1 MNVAMPHGTTH
12 GWGIAGNYLTAEI
25 AKLPLIPEVTLHCV
39 AGHHFAACD
48 EERWNRFNIGYCF
61 FEHEILAYH
70 FIPEAAKRWDHI
82 VAGSSW
88 CEHHLRIAGMERTST
103 ILQGVDPTLFH
114 SVPPRQD
121 DGRFIVFSGGKFEF
135 RKGHDL
141 VMAAM
146 KIFMA
151 RHPDVWLACA
161 WHNGWP
167 NSIKTMEQSRYIDF
181 QYRDLPYDQLY
192 SDLLSA
198 HSIDSARIILYP
210 LMENHMMKSA
220 YANSDVGLFPNR
232 CEGGNNMVMCEY
244 MACGRPVI
252 ASTMTGHRDVVA
264 PEYVLCLESYEPV
277 MARMGAEITG
287 VWFEPNLE
295 EMVALLEQAYCD
307 RQMLRSVGEVAGL
320 AMMRLSWAEAARS
333 FHTLACQLAQPHG
346 TVTVSPVPEN
356 PEFLF
361 ADGRF
366 AEAEKGFRAMLEK
379 APLDPELYNSLATTL
394 DRLGRY
400 GEAVWYY
407 EKALALRPRFFIARF
422 NLANTLKRLEDGS
435 GAIDHLE
442 QVVAAEPEFV
452 AAWQNLAL
460 CCFDGG
466 NVQRATECLER
477 AVILEPTCTKSKI
490 DLGDMLIEL
499 GRYQDAVNCFDEAL
513 VSIPD
518 NAGVLNSKGIALQ
531 ELDDLDGAEVCY
543 RRILEDDP
551 DNTLALNNLGT
562 ILRSNALPL
571 EAIDCFDRALKTA
584 PGDGQL
590 IFNRSL
596 ARLAL
601 GDFESGWPDYENR
614 FTKAEPVMLNHLNL
628 PRWDGGP
635 LRGKCLLVQ
644 SEQGYGDT
652 LLFARYLPL
661 LYRFGGSV
669 LFEVQDRSIKSAVDR
684 IDPAVTVIARG
695 EQLPAVD
702 CQVPLLSLP
711 LLFKTDFSTIPFPG
725 GYLLP
730 DPDRKNAWEQYLGSS
745 HGRKK
750 VGLVW
755 GGRKPRLNANRSM
768 RLHDLRPILQV
779 EGLRFISLQV
789 GEDAAQVSEF
799 GGHVEDVM
807 HKVSSFADTA
817 ALVATLDLVIS
828 VDTAVAHLA
837 GALGVNTWVLLKYA
851 PDWRWF
857 LERGDN
863 PWYASMRLFRQQET
877 GEWGV
882 PVTRISEALKTQLK
896 KD

>member
-25 AKLPLIPEVTLHCV
+25 AKLPPIPDVTLHCV
-39 AGHHFAACD
+39 AGHHFAASD
-48 EERWNRFNIGYCF
+48 EEQWNRYNIGYCF

-70 FIPEAAKRWDHI
+70 FISAAAKRWDHI

-103 ILQGVDPTLFH
+103 VLQGIDPAVFQPL
-114 SVPPRQD
+114 PPRHD
-121 DGRFIVFSGGKFEF
+121 DGRFIVFSGGKFEY

-146 KIFMA
+146 RVFMI

-161 WHNGWP
+161 WHNHWP
-167 NSIKTMEQSRYIDF
+167 QSIKTMEQSRFIEF
-181 QYRDLPYDQLY
+181 QYHNLPCDQFY
-192 SDLLSA
+192 SGLLSA
-198 HSIDSARIILYP
+198 NGIDPARVMLYP
-210 LMENHMMKSA
+210 VMENHLMKSA

-252 ASTMTGHRDVVA
+252 ASAMTGHRDVVT
-264 PEYVLCLESYEPV
+264 PEYALCLDSYEPV
-277 MARMGAEITG
+277 MARIGDDITG
-287 VWFEPNLE
+287 VWFEPSLE
-295 EMVALLEQAYCD
+295 EMIALLEQAYCD
-307 RQMLRSVGEVAGL
+307 RQMLHSIGEAAGL
-320 AMMRLSWAEAARS
+320 AMTRLSWTEAARS
-333 FHTLACQLAQPHG
+333 FHVLACQLAEPHHG
-346 TVTVSPVPEN
+346 TAAISSLSDDPDV
-356 PEFLF
+356 LF
-361 ADGRF
+361 SAGQF
-366 AEAEKGFRAMLEK
+366 AEAEKGFRIMLEK
-379 APLDPELYNSLATTL
+379 APLAPELYNSLATTL
-394 DRLGRY
+394 DRLGKY

-435 GAIDHLE
+435 NAVEHLE
-442 QVVAAEPEFV
+442 LVVDAEPEFV

-466 NVQRATECLER
+466 NLQRAAECLEQ
-477 AVILEPTCTKSKI
+477 VMILEPTCTKSRT
-490 DLGDMLIEL
+490 DLGDILIEL
-499 GRYQDAVNCFDEAL
+499 GRYQDAITCFDAVLAL
-513 VSIPD
+513 TPD
-518 NAGVLNSKGIALQ
+518 NAGVLNSKGMALQ
-531 ELDDLDGAEVCY
+531 ELDDLDGAEACY
-543 RRILEDDP
+543 RRILGDDP

-562 ILRSNALPL
+562 ILRSRALPL
-571 EAIDCFDRALKTA
+571 QAIDCFDRALKVA
-584 PGDGQL
+584 PGVGQL

-596 ARLAL
+596 ARLTL
-601 GDFESGWPDYENR
+601 GDFQAGWLEYESR
-614 FTKAEPVMLNHLNL
+614 FSRAEPVKLNHPDL
-628 PRWDGGP
+628 PRWDGRP
-635 LRGKCLLVQ
+635 LGGKRLLVQ

-661 LYRFGGSV
+661 LSRFGGSV
-669 LFEVQDRSIKSAVDR
+669 LFEAQDRSIQSVVNR

-695 EQLPAVD
+695 EQRPDVD

-711 LLFKTDFSTIPFPG
+711 LLFNTNFDSIPFPD

-745 HGRKK
+745 NGRMK

-768 RLHDLRPILQV
+768 QLQDMLPILQV

-789 GEDAAQVSEF
+789 GDDAAQVSEF
-799 GGHVEDVM
+799 DGLVEDVM

-817 ALVATLDLVIS
+817 ALVASLDLVIS
-828 VDTAVAHLA
+828 VDTAVAHLS
-837 GALGVNTWVLLKYA
+837 GALGVKTWVLLKYA
-851 PDWRWF
+851 SDWRWF
-857 LERGDN
+857 LERDDN
-863 PWYASMRLFRQQET
+863 PWYTSMRLFRQQVT
-877 GEWGV
+877 GDWSV
-882 PVTRISEALKTQLK
+882 PVTRISEALK
-896 KD
+896 